1 MPLNFGAK
9 MEDDIKEI
17 LMEEKVLDKRCKE
30 LGEEISRDFAGK
42 NPVVI
47 GVLNGAMVFMADLL
61 RCISIPVE
69 IESIAVSSYG
79 KRSSSGDLKFN
90 KDISEDVKGRH
101 VIFVEDDI
109 VDTGKTLKAVC
120 ALFAE
125 RGAASVTICTLLDKK
140 ARRAVEG
147 LDLRYVGFD
156 CRSATASTMP
166 RGIGICPMW
175 RL

>member
-101 VIFVEDDI
+101 VIFVEDI